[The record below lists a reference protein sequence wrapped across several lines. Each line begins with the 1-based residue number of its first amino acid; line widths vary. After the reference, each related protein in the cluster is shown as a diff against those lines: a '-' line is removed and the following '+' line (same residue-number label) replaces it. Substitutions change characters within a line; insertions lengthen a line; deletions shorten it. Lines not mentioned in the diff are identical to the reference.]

1 MHSLETVVGFY
12 FEIMNL
18 WLKSMHIKFQNLLVV
33 EVAPEQ
39 QRWQQNFS
47 TVTFLKSLQVISV
60 KEALS
65 THECPIYGF
74 YKWQIDLVKYETLF

>member
-1 MHSLETVVGFY
+1 
-12 FEIMNL
+12 
-18 WLKSMHIKFQNLLVV
+18 MHIKFQNLLVV

-74 YKWQIDLVKYETLF
+74 YK